1 MLHGRE
7 AELARVEALLGGAVE
22 GRSGALIVTGE
33 PGIGKTALLDAAQ
46 ERGRDRMRVLRTRGF
61 ESERELPFAGL
72 YALLAPMLELR
83 DRIPPVQAR
92 ALGTALA
99 VEPPSPHDPFAVPA
113 AVLSLLG
120 AAAEAGPLLAIVD
133 DLQWLDPASQRA
145 VLFAARR
152 LGAEGVAILLAGRDE
167 EALLPALAGLHRI
180 ELGRLD
186 DAAARTILD
195 EVATGPIAED
205 VAADLVRTAG
215 GNPLALRELPGSLTS
230 AQRAGLEPPLLR
242 LPAGSA
248 VERGFRHRF
257 SALDDDVRRALTLVA
272 AFEVG
277 PASVALD
284 ALGRLGLG
292 LPELEVGEEAGLL
305 RIERGEVGF
314 RHPLL
319 RSLTYHA
326 STSSARNAAHR
337 ALAEVAENA
346 SLRAWHLSAA
356 ALGPDEQAAAALEEA
371 AAQAR
376 CRGASSEAAAAAQR
390 AAELSPARADAVR
403 RMTAAAT
410 DLAEAGRAD
419 EALALV
425 DRAAAHDPTAEE
437 ETALRILRGR
447 ADVRRGALREGRQA
461 IVAEAERVAATD
473 PLLAA
478 FLHVEAGVAD
488 ITLGSTEGIL
498 HNGARAEQ
506 LAAGRDEGLHDAG
519 ALLQALGLVPVGNG
533 AEAGPLLDRS
543 VHFLLETDP
552 LGAPAEVFAF
562 GAQCALWLG
571 RYELAGRI
579 VSRQLEVLRSA
590 SAIGRLPYLLAIRAH
605 LSFRLGRWAQ
615 AVAAADEAVGLA
627 RQTGQP
633 PQIAFG
639 LSVLAAVEAGRG
651 QAEQALA
658 HAREAHTIVDA
669 LGGGPLRI
677 YTAAALGFAALAGER
692 LPEALDHLRL
702 AAATVDGLGG
712 GEPAMMQFDGEL
724 IELLARLGHRDEAE
738 RRLAWLDQAA
748 DATGGVW
755 SKAVAARAR
764 GQLAPDDAFAAHFE
778 QALAWHAQ
786 DGQPLEEARTR
797 LAFGQRLRRAGE
809 RTASREQLGA
819 AGEAFERLGAA
830 GWAERAQTELKASG
844 QTLRKRSMPDSEQLT
859 PSELQVALRVAE
871 GLTNREVAA
880 AIFLS
885 PKTVEHHLSSIY
897 RKLGVRSRTELAR
910 RMAEGEP
917 EAEAV
922 PA

>member
-7 AELARVEALLGGAVE
+7 EELARADALLDGVAS

-33 PGIGKTALLDAAQ
+33 PGIGKTALLDAAA
-46 ERGRDRMRVLRTRGF
+46 EHAADRMRVLRTRGF

-99 VEPPSPHDPFAVPA
+99 VEPPAPHDPFAVPA

-120 AAAEAGPLLAIVD
+120 AAAEDGPLLAIVD

-152 LGAEGVAILLAGRDE
+152 LGTEGIGILLACRDDE
-167 EALLPALAGLHRI
+167 TLLPALAGLERI

-186 DAAARTILD
+186 DEAARAVLLD
-195 EVATGPIAED
+195 GASGPIAED
-205 VAADLVRTAG
+205 VCADLVRTAG

-277 PASVALD
+277 PASIALEALD
-284 ALGRLGLG
+284 KLGLG

-326 STSSARNAAHR
+326 STSSARHAAHR

-371 AAQAR
+371 AAAAR
-376 CRGASSEAAAAAQR
+376 CRGASSEAAAAAER
-390 AAELSPARADAVR
+390 AAELSPERADAVR
-403 RMTAAAT
+403 RLTAAAT

-419 EALALV
+419 AALALV
-425 DRAAAHDPTAEE
+425 DKAVAHDPTAVEE
-437 ETALRILRGR
+437 AALRILRGR
-447 ADVRRGALREGRQA
+447 LDVRRGALREGREA
-461 IVAEAERVAATD
+461 LVAEADRLAETAPVE
-473 PLLAA
+473 AA
-478 FLHVEAGVAD
+478 FVHVEAGVAD
-488 ITLGSTEGIL
+488 ITLGNTEGIL
-498 HNGARAEQ
+498 SNGARAEQ
-506 LAAGRDEGLHDAG
+506 LAAGRDDGLRDAG

-543 VHFLLETDP
+543 AHFLLETDP
-552 LGAPAEVFAF
+552 FGAPAEVFAF
-562 GAQCALWLG
+562 GAQCAMWLG
-571 RYELAGRI
+571 RYDLAEQVI
-579 VSRQLEVLRSA
+579 TRQLDALRGA
-590 SAIGRLPYLLAIRAH
+590 AAIGRMPFLLAIRAH
-605 LSFRLGRWAQ
+605 LTFRLGQWAR
-615 AVAAADEAVGLA
+615 AVAAADEAVALA

-633 PQIAFG
+633 PQVAFG
-639 LSVLAAVEAGRG
+639 LAVLATVEAARG
-651 QAEQALA
+651 QSEQALA
-658 HAREAHTIVDA
+658 HAREAHAIVDQ

-677 YTAAALGFAALAGER
+677 YTAAALGFAAVASEQLQ
-692 LPEALDHLRL
+692 EALDHLRL
-702 AAATVDGLGG
+702 AAKTVEELGG

-724 IELLARLGHRDEAE
+724 LELLARMDQREEAE
-738 RRLAWLDQAA
+738 RRLRWFEEAA
-748 DATGGVW
+748 EATGSVW
-755 SKAVAARAR
+755 SKAVAERAR
-764 GQLAPDDAFAAHFE
+764 GQLAPDGAFAEHFE
-778 QALAWHAQ
+778 RALAWHAQ
-786 DGQPLEEARTR
+786 DRQPFPEARTR

-809 RTASREQLGA
+809 RTASREQLTA
-819 AGEAFERLGAA
+819 ASEAFERLGAERWV
-830 GWAERAQTELKASG
+830 GRAQAELKASG

-897 RKLGVRSRTELAR
+897 RKLGIRSRTELAR
-910 RMAEGEP
+910 RMAESAPEP
-917 EAEAV
+917 I